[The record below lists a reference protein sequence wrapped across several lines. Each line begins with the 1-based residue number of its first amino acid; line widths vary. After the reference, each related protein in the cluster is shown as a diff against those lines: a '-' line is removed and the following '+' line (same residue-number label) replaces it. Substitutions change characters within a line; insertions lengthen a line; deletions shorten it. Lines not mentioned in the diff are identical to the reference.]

1 MPNRPQVA
9 RPPVRGMRLVPLHV
23 CAFLLCLGLA
33 GQAPADSG
41 LAHFEAGDMAAAA
54 AAWAPLARRG
64 DRWAMVGLGHVAAIR
79 GRDAESVRWYHAAAV
94 RGHAA
99 AQALLANAYLEGRG
113 VGRDPELA
121 YAWYHVAAA
130 SGHVKAVVARDF
142 AGQWLSPQRQAEVRA
157 MVRRWRI
164 DGMPETP

>member
-1 MPNRPQVA
+1 
-9 RPPVRGMRLVPLHV
+9 
-23 CAFLLCLGLA
+23 
-33 GQAPADSG
+33 
-41 LAHFEAGDMAAAA
+41 
-54 AAWAPLARRG
+54 
-64 DRWAMVGLGHVAAIR
+64 MVGLGHVAAIR
-79 GRDAESVRWYHAAAV
+79 GRDAEAVRWYHAAAV

-130 SGHVKAVVARDF
+130 SGHVKAIVARDF
-142 AGQWLSPQRQAEVRA
+142 AGQWLTPQRQAEVRA